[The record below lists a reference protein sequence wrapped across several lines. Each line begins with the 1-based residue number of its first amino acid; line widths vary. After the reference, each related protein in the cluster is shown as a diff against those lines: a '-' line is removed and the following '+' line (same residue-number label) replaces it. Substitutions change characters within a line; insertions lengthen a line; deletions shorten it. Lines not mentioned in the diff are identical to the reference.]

1 MGNRPEILK
10 NSIVHVLLVWI
21 NDIYDRVDWV
31 STDGII
37 MDKKHLFNHGTCMYP
52 PKNFYK

>member
-52 PKNFYK
+52 PKKFL